1 MMVTALVMMFVS
13 GRLMIVA
20 AVSLSWCPRNGVSFR
35 SAMGIPSRRSA
46 LARGGACTAAA
57 GVALATPRFGGGS
70 APSLWCPPP
79 FRDNPRRI
87 LLPRLIGLPPGRM
100 SLMSLSTIL
109 TMPSTWSRVTMS
121 TRPCLLKALLAHR
134 SAHLKVVPLLLC
146 LLVPCLLVLRL
157 RLVTLGAGLDGCL
170 LSMAGSVLGPPV
182 CTPRTL
188 CASMGRTFGV
198 KGVPPSPLGLWPGCS
213 KWSAGAPLQMP
224 RLVMC
229 LAAWAAA

>member
-1 MMVTALVMMFVS
+1 MMTTLVTKFTS
-13 GRLMIVA
+13 GRRLIAA
-20 AVSLSWCPRNGVSFR
+20 AVSLNWCPRNGVSFR

-100 SLMSLSTIL
+100 SLMFLSTIL

-121 TRPCLLKALLAHR
+121 TRPRLLKALPAHR

-157 RLVTLGAGLDGCL
+157 RLVTLGAGLDGFL

-182 CTPRTL
+182 YMPRTP
-188 CASMGRTFGV
+188 CASMGRTFGA
-198 KGVPPSPLGLWPGCS
+198 KGVLPSPPGLWPVCS
-213 KWSAGAPLQMP
+213 EWNAGAPRPIPHLDT
-224 RLVMC
+224 C